1 MAAKAKKQTP
11 RRGARRKTAIEL
23 RAVMYLF
30 LLAVILLAA
39 LPSAIVLAV
48 GIVPTIV
55 ALIVD
60 LTPGRYLTRCVVG
73 LNVAGVSPFIHSLWT
88 KGNDI
93 STAISIISDTFAW
106 LVIYGASAIGWLLFL
121 GLPGAVAVF
130 QTLNSKRQVYL
141 LQDRQKNLLEEWGD
155 SIRSPAELARNAAN
169 ASSANAAAPASSTAK
184 A

>member
-1 MAAKAKKQTP
+1 MAAKAKKQNT
-11 RRGARRKTAIEL
+11 RRRKTAIEL
-23 RAVMYLF
+23 RAIMYLF

-39 LPSAIVLAV
+39 MPTAIVLAV

-73 LNVAGVSPFIHSLWT
+73 LNIAGVSPFIHNLWT

-93 STAISIISDTFAW
+93 STAIDIISDTFAW

-130 QTLNSKRQVYL
+130 QTLNSKRRVYL
-141 LQDRQKNLLEEWGD
+141 LQDKQKNLLEEWGD
-155 SIRSPAELARNAAN
+155 SIRSPAELARNAGN
-169 ASSANAAAPASSTAK
+169 AGSSSAASTASPTAK

>member
-1 MAAKAKKQTP
+1 MVAKAKKQTP

-60 LTPGRYLTRCVVG
+60 LTPGRYLTRCVAG
-73 LNVAGVSPFIHSLWT
+73 LNVAGVSPFIHNLWS
-88 KGNDI
+88 GDNDI
-93 STAISIISDTFAW
+93 TSAIGIVTDTFAW

-130 QTLNSKRQVYL
+130 QTLNSKRQIYL

-155 SIRSPAELARNAAN
+155 SIRSPTELARNAAE
-169 ASSANAAAPASSTAK
+169 AGSAGAATASSTAR